1 MSATEILPPAP
12 PSPGGGSLPAQRR
25 ARIERATLETRIEAI
40 VDLDGG
46 PVAVRSGVPFLDHML
61 DALGRHGR
69 LGVEITCDGDAA
81 MDPHHTV
88 EDVGIVL
95 GQAVREALGDR
106 RGIARY
112 GTAYAPLDEA
122 LARVVID
129 CSGRPYLHYEAAM
142 PEPVIGRD
150 FAASLVEE
158 FWRALVVNAGLTAH
172 IDLIRARNAHHAA
185 EAIFKAG
192 ALALH
197 AATRR
202 TGDQAVPSTKGI
214 LA

>member
-1 MSATEILPPAP
+1 MTITEEAT
-12 PSPGGGSLPAQRR
+12 GQRN
-25 ARIERATLETRIEAI
+25 ARIARSTLETQISAA

-46 PVAVRSGVPFLDHML
+46 LVSASTGVPFLDHML

-69 LGVEITCDGDAA
+69 LGLEVACEGDAA

-88 EDVGIVL
+88 EDVGIVI
-95 GQAVREALGDR
+95 GQGIRETLGDR

-112 GTAYAPLDEA
+112 GHAYAPLDEA

-129 CSGRPYLHYEAAM
+129 CSGRPYLHFQAAM

-158 FWRALVVNAGLTAH
+158 FWRALVINAGLTAH
-172 IDLIRARNAHHAA
+172 VDLLRARNSHHAA

-202 TGDQAVPSTKGI
+202 TGDQSRIPSTKGV

>member
-1 MSATEILPPAP
+1 MSATEALPD
-12 PSPGGGSLPAQRR
+12 QRR
-25 ARIERATLETRIEAI
+25 ARIERTTLETRITAGL
-40 VDLDGG
+40 DLGGG
-46 PVAVRSGVPFLDHML
+46 PVVANTGVPFFDHML

-69 LGVEITCDGDAA
+69 VGIQVSCAGDAA

-95 GQAVREALGDR
+95 GQGLREALGDR

-112 GTAYAPLDEA
+112 GYAYAPLDEA

-129 CSGRPYLHYEAAM
+129 CSGRPYLHYVAEM
-142 PEPVIGRD
+142 PEPIIGRD
-150 FAASLVEE
+150 FASSLVEE

-172 IDLIRARNAHHAA
+172 IDLLRSRNAHHAA

-197 AATRR
+197 AATRL
-202 TGDQAVPSTKGI
+202 TGDPAAIPSTKGI

>member
-1 MSATEILPPAP
+1 MSATETFAD
-12 PSPGGGSLPAQRR
+12 QRR
-25 ARIERATLETRIEAI
+25 SRITRATLETRIVAE
-40 VDLDGG
+40 VGLDGG
-46 PVAVRSGVPFLDHML
+46 GVSARTGVPFFDHML

-69 LGVEITCDGDAA
+69 LAIDVVCEGDAA

-88 EDVGIVL
+88 EDVGIAI
-95 GQAVREALGDR
+95 GQGIREALGDR
-106 RGIARY
+106 RGIVRY
-112 GTAYAPLDEA
+112 GHAYAPLDEA
-122 LARVVID
+122 LARAVID
-129 CSGRPYLHYEAAM
+129 CSGRPYLHFAATM

-158 FWRALVVNAGLTAH
+158 FWRSLVINAGLTVH
-172 IDLIRARNAHHAA
+172 IDLLRARNAHHGA

-202 TGDQAVPSTKGI
+202 VGDPTHMPSTKGV

>member
-1 MSATEILPPAP
+1 MSVTEALPE
-12 PSPGGGSLPAQRR
+12 QRR
-25 ARIERATLETRIEAI
+25 ARISRATLETRIELD

-46 PVAVRSGVPFLDHML
+46 PVSARTGVPFLDHML

-69 LGVEITCDGDAA
+69 LGLDVTCDGDAA

-88 EDVGIVL
+88 EDVGIAL
-95 GQAVREALGDR
+95 GQGIRDALGAR

-112 GTAYAPLDEA
+112 GHAYAPLDEA
-122 LARVVID
+122 LARAVID
-129 CSGRPYLHYEAAM
+129 CSGRPFLHFAADM

-158 FWRALVVNAGLTAH
+158 FWRALIVNAGLTAH

-185 EAIFKAG
+185 EAIFKAS

-202 TGDQAVPSTKGI
+202 TGDPSLVPSTKGI
-214 LA
+214 LT

>member
-1 MSATEILPPAP
+1 VTVTEADA
-12 PSPGGGSLPAQRR
+12 GQRR
-25 ARIERATLETRIEAI
+25 AHVARSTLETRIEVSI
-40 VDLDGG
+40 DLDGG
-46 PVAVRSGVPFLDHML
+46 PVTVRSGVPFLDHML
-61 DALGRHGR
+61 EALSRHGK
-69 LGVEITCDGDAA
+69 LGIEVSCDGDAM

-88 EDVGIVL
+88 EDTGIVL

-112 GTAYAPLDEA
+112 GHAYAPLDEA

-129 CSGRPYLHYEAAM
+129 CSGRPYLHYEVEM

-150 FAASLVEE
+150 FAASLIEE
-158 FWRALVVNAGLTAH
+158 FWRAFVVNASLTAH

-192 ALALH
+192 ALALL

-202 TGDQAVPSTKGI
+202 TGDPGTIPSTKGV

>member
-1 MSATEILPPAP
+1 MSATEALP
-12 PSPGGGSLPAQRR
+12 GQRR
-25 ARIERATLETRIEAI
+25 ANISRATLETRIDLTI
-40 VDLDGG
+40 DLDGG
-46 PVAVRSGVPFLDHML
+46 AVSAGTGVPFLDHML

-69 LGVEITCDGDAA
+69 FGLQVGCDGDAA

-95 GQAVREALGDR
+95 GQAVRDALGER

-112 GTAYAPLDEA
+112 GHAYAPLDEA

-129 CSGRPYLHYEAAM
+129 CSGRPYLHFAAAM
-142 PEPVIGRD
+142 PEPVIGHD

-158 FWRALVVNAGLTAH
+158 FWRAFVVNAALSAH

-192 ALALH
+192 ALALR
-197 AATRR
+197 AATRPI
-202 TGDQAVPSTKGI
+202 GDPAVIPSTKGV

>member
-1 MSATEILPPAP
+1 VTVTEA
-12 PSPGGGSLPAQRR
+12 GAGQRR
-25 ARIERATLETRIEAI
+25 VHVARSTLETRIDAS

-46 PVAVRSGVPFLDHML
+46 TVTVSTGVPFLDHML
-61 DALGRHGR
+61 EALGRHGR
-69 LGVEITCDGDAA
+69 LGIEVSCDGDAV

-88 EDVGIVL
+88 EDAGIVL
-95 GQAVREALGDR
+95 GQSVREALGDR
-106 RGIARY
+106 RGIVRY
-112 GTAYAPLDEA
+112 GHAYAPLDEA

-129 CSGRPYLHYEAAM
+129 CSGRPYLHYEALM

-150 FAASLVEE
+150 FAASLIEE
-158 FWRALVVNAGLTAH
+158 FWRAFVVNAAVTAH

-197 AATRR
+197 AATRQ
-202 TGDQAVPSTKGI
+202 TGDPATIPSTKGV

>member
-1 MSATEILPPAP
+1 MSATEALPE
-12 PSPGGGSLPAQRR
+12 QRR
-25 ARIERATLETRIEAI
+25 ARISRATLETRIELD

-46 PVAVRSGVPFLDHML
+46 SVSARTGVLFLDHML
-61 DALGRHGR
+61 DAMGRHGR
-69 LGVEITCDGDAA
+69 LGLDVTCAGDAA

-88 EDVGIVL
+88 EDVGIAL
-95 GQAVREALGDR
+95 GQGIRDALGAR

-112 GTAYAPLDEA
+112 GHAYAPLDEA
-122 LARVVID
+122 LARAVID
-129 CSGRPYLHYEAAM
+129 CSGRPFLHFAADM

-150 FAASLVEE
+150 FAASLIEE

-202 TGDQAVPSTKGI
+202 TGDPSLVPSTKGI

>member
-1 MSATEILPPAP
+1 MIATDAI
-12 PSPGGGSLPAQRR
+12 SSQRR
-25 ARIERATLETRIEAI
+25 ATVTRATLETRIALS

-46 PVAVRSGVPFLDHML
+46 AISARTGVPFLDHML

-69 LGVEITCDGDAA
+69 LGLDIACEGDAA

-88 EDVGIVL
+88 EDVGIAL
-95 GQAVREALGDR
+95 GQGIREALGER
-106 RGIARY
+106 RGIARFGY
-112 GTAYAPLDEA
+112 AYAPLDEA

-129 CSGRPYLHYEAAM
+129 CSGRPYLYFAAEM
-142 PEPVIGRD
+142 PESMIGRD

-197 AATRR
+197 AATRP
-202 TGDQAVPSTKGI
+202 TGDPAVVPSTKGV